1 MADSIDITYLLK
13 LIAEESDERAF
24 RDLYNYFSPKLIELA
39 SYYTNSNQLAGEV
52 VSDVFVKIWRN
63 RQSLKKINDI
73 RSYLFVATKRQS
85 ISAIRSENQ
94 KFLSVETL
102 KLDITVESTS
112 PDQKLLTQ
120 EFLDFFTESI
130 KKLPAKTQLIFKMIK
145 EEGIKYK
152 EVAQLLNLSEKA
164 IEKHMT
170 NALKN
175 LRKQIET
182 YQETNNRLTSE
193 RHH

>member
-85 ISAIRSENQ
+85 ISAIRRENQ

-102 KLDITVESTS
+102 KLDITAESTS

-182 YQETNNRLTSE
+182 YRETNNRLTSE